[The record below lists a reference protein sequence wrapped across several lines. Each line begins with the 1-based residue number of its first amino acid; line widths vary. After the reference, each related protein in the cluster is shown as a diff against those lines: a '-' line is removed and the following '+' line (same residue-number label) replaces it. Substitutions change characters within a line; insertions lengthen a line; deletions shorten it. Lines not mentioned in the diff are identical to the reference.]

1 MNKKTI
7 DKELQKYADNI
18 KNLHDKLMAKYFS
31 LDDKNKK
38 EYAKMLRTSG
48 LLYKAFCELDNDYPK
63 NMN

>member
-1 MNKKTI
+1 MYNRSI
-7 DKELQKYADNI
+7 DEELQKYADYI

-31 LDDKNKK
+31 LNDKDKK
-38 EYAKMLRTSG
+38 EYKKILRTSG